1 MAGSPA
7 VQYEQSLN
15 QVLHDFEMILLMTDG
30 KYELVPTLVYSV
42 FDVMCSRGL
51 EIEKGNPEIMINSI
65 QDEQKGTTVTTEQ
78 ACDST

>member
-15 QVLHDFEMILLMTDG
+15 QVLCDFEMLLLMTDG
-30 KYELVPTLVYSV
+30 KNELALMLVYSI

-51 EIEKGNPEIMINSI
+51 EIEKENPEIMINLI
-65 QDEQKGTTVTTEQ
+65 QY
-78 ACDST
+78 